1 MDNVE
6 EERVEDMKEERVGA
20 AEAEN
25 LQEPQR
31 KQAEE
36 EAAWRRDVAEETE
49 EERTKAAALIQQNSR

>member
-1 MDNVE
+1 LDNVE
-6 EERVEDMKEERVGA
+6 EERVEDMEEERVGA

-36 EAAWRRDVAEETE
+36 EAGRTRDVAEETE
-49 EERTKAAALIQQNSR
+49 EERTTAATLIQQNAR